1 VFYLNNYLRSKL
13 ARTPK
18 KGRIEKMSPFGFT
31 PPGNGSD
38 DGSYDGSADNNGP
51 EDFNEMLRAI
61 QEQMRAQFEKLGI
74 PVEGMDNLQE
84 MTPENLSALFSGLA
98 GVGGFAGFGPS
109 GNTPAD
115 PLPINTVR
123 ETAKKFITA
132 QGVVPLST
140 RDQSVVASA
149 YEISEIWLNEA
160 TSFPSALSPASA
172 SAVNRTDWIDLT
184 ISGWHRDIAPLAQG
198 LLEAMADLLSQATQ
212 EQVAQEQGAENPM
225 PLEAIGGLLR
235 GFIAAMVATQLG
247 QSIGSLASTVTGA
260 HDAGLPILDPP
271 RPVLIP
277 ENIAA
282 WSADLEI
289 PQSEVYLFHALRE
302 GAVARLFAHNPWLV
316 SYIQSTITEYGRGIR
331 IDLEAIQRQAEEA
344 MSGFDP
350 SQPIEGQV
358 NLSIEL
364 NNGIFSPEE
373 SPQQKAALEK
383 LETVLALIDGWT
395 DDVVT
400 TAAGD
405 RMPNIEALRETQRR
419 RRAAS
424 TPAQQLFAT
433 LLGLEVSPRLTR
445 EASAFWRTI
454 REESQIESRDA
465 LWAGI
470 LPTADD
476 LKNPSGFIASTTVP
490 DDLSGLL

>member
-1 VFYLNNYLRSKL
+1 
-13 ARTPK
+13 
-18 KGRIEKMSPFGFT
+18 MSPFGFT
-31 PPGNGSD
+31 PPGDGSD

-61 QEQMRAQFEKLGI
+61 QEQMREQFEKLGI
-74 PVEGMDNLQE
+74 PVEGMDNMQQ

-98 GVGGFAGFGPS
+98 GVGGFGPTGS
-109 GNTPAD
+109 TPAD

-123 ETAKKFITA
+123 ETAKKFITSK
-132 QGVVPLST
+132 GVTPLST

-160 TSFPSALSPASA
+160 TSFPSVLSPTSV
-172 SAVNRTDWIDLT
+172 SAVNRADWIELT

-198 LLEAMADLLSQATQ
+198 LIEAMADLLAQASKSQ
-212 EQVAQEQGAENPM
+212 EQEPDGQAHI

-247 QSIGSLASTVTGA
+247 QSIGTLAATVTGA
-260 HDAGLPILDPP
+260 HDAALPILDPP

-289 PQSEVYLFHALRE
+289 PQSEIYIFHALRE
-302 GAVARLFAHNPWLV
+302 SAVARLFAHNPWLV

-331 IDLEAIQRQAEEA
+331 IDLDAIQRQAEEA

-383 LETVLALIDGWT
+383 LETVLALIDGWV

-470 LPTADD
+470 LPSADD
-476 LKNPSGFIASTTVP
+476 LKDPKAFIASTAVP
-490 DDLSGLL
+490 DDLSGLI

>member
-1 VFYLNNYLRSKL
+1 
-13 ARTPK
+13 
-18 KGRIEKMSPFGFT
+18 MSPFGFT

-38 DGSYDGSADNNGP
+38 DGSSDGSQDNNNP
-51 EDFNEMLRAI
+51 EDFNEILRAI
-61 QEQMRAQFEKLGI
+61 QEQMREQFEKLGI
-74 PVEGMDNLQE
+74 PVENLENMQA
-84 MTPENLSALFSGLA
+84 MTSENLSALFSGMAGA
-98 GVGGFAGFGPS
+98 GVFPGFGPT
-109 GNTPAD
+109 GNSPAD

-123 ETAKKFITA
+123 ETAKKFITSK
-132 QGVVPLST
+132 GVVPLST

-160 TSFPSALSPASA
+160 TSFPSVLSPTSVSA
-172 SAVNRTDWIDLT
+172 INRADWIDLT
-184 ISGWHRDIAPLAQG
+184 VSGWHRDIAPLAQG
-198 LLEAMADLLSQATQ
+198 LLEAMADLLSQASR
-212 EQVAQEQGAENPM
+212 AQEQEPGGETPI

-247 QSIGSLASTVTGA
+247 QSIGTLASTLTGA
-260 HDAGLPILDPP
+260 HDAALPILDPP

-289 PQSEVYLFHALRE
+289 PQSEIYIFHALRE
-302 GAVARLFAHNPWLV
+302 SAVARLFAHNPWLV

-331 IDLEAIQRQAEEA
+331 IDLDAIQRQAEEA

-373 SPQQKAALEK
+373 SSQQKAALEK

-470 LPTADD
+470 LPSADD
-476 LKNPSGFIASTTVP
+476 LKDPKAFIASSAVP
-490 DDLSGLL
+490 DDLSGLI

>member
-1 VFYLNNYLRSKL
+1 
-13 ARTPK
+13 
-18 KGRIEKMSPFGFT
+18 MSPFGFT

-61 QEQMRAQFEKLGI
+61 QEQMREQFEKLGI
-74 PVEGMDNLQE
+74 PVEDMDNMQQ

-98 GVGGFAGFGPS
+98 GMGGFTGFDPTGS
-109 GNTPAD
+109 TPAD

-123 ETAKKFITA
+123 ETAKKLITSK
-132 QGVVPLST
+132 GVAPLST

-160 TSFPSALSPASA
+160 TSFPSVLSPASA
-172 SAVNRTDWIDLT
+172 SVVSRADWIELT

-198 LLEAMADLLSQATQ
+198 LLEAMADLLAQAAKVQ
-212 EQVAQEQGAENPM
+212 EQELEGQAQI

-247 QSIGSLASTVTGA
+247 QSIGTLAATVTGA
-260 HDAGLPILDPP
+260 HDAALPILDPP

-289 PQSEVYLFHALRE
+289 PQSEIYIFHALRE
-302 GAVARLFAHNPWLV
+302 SAVARLFAYNPWLV

-331 IDLEAIQRQAEEA
+331 IDLDAIQRQAEEA

-383 LETVLALIDGWT
+383 LETVLALIDGWV

-400 TAAGD
+400 TSSGD

-454 REESQIESRDA
+454 REESHIGSRDA

-470 LPTADD
+470 LPSADD
-476 LKNPSGFIASTTVP
+476 LKDPKAFIASTAVP
-490 DDLSGLL
+490 DDLSGLI

>member
-1 VFYLNNYLRSKL
+1 M
-13 ARTPK
+13 A
-18 KGRIEKMSPFGFT
+18 G
-31 PPGNGSD
+31 
-38 DGSYDGSADNNGP
+38 
-51 EDFNEMLRAI
+51 
-61 QEQMRAQFEKLGI
+61 
-74 PVEGMDNLQE
+74 
-84 MTPENLSALFSGLA
+84 A
-98 GVGGFAGFGPS
+98 GVFPGFGPT
-109 GNTPAD
+109 GNSPAD

-123 ETAKKFITA
+123 ETAKKFITSK
-132 QGVVPLST
+132 GVVPLST

-160 TSFPSALSPASA
+160 TSFPSVLSPTSVSA
-172 SAVNRTDWIDLT
+172 INRADWIDLT
-184 ISGWHRDIAPLAQG
+184 VSGWHRDIAPLAQG
-198 LLEAMADLLSQATQ
+198 LLEAMADLLSQASR
-212 EQVAQEQGAENPM
+212 AQEQEPGGETPI

-247 QSIGSLASTVTGA
+247 QSIGTLASTLTGA
-260 HDAGLPILDPP
+260 HDAALPILDPP

-289 PQSEVYLFHALRE
+289 PQSEIYIFHALRE
-302 GAVARLFAHNPWLV
+302 SAVARLFAHNPWLV

-331 IDLEAIQRQAEEA
+331 IDLDAIQRQAEEA

-373 SPQQKAALEK
+373 SSQQKAALEK

-470 LPTADD
+470 LPSADD
-476 LKNPSGFIASTTVP
+476 LKDPKAFIASSAVP
-490 DDLSGLL
+490 DDLSGLI

>member
-1 VFYLNNYLRSKL
+1 MTTRLH
-13 ARTPK
+13 
-18 KGRIEKMSPFGFT
+18 
-31 PPGNGSD
+31 D
-38 DGSYDGSADNNGP
+38 SAC
-51 EDFNEMLRAI
+51 
-61 QEQMRAQFEKLGI
+61 
-74 PVEGMDNLQE
+74 
-84 MTPENLSALFSGLA
+84 
-98 GVGGFAGFGPS
+98 
-109 GNTPAD
+109 
-115 PLPINTVR
+115 
-123 ETAKKFITA
+123 
-132 QGVVPLST
+132 
-140 RDQSVVASA
+140 
-149 YEISEIWLNEA
+149 
-160 TSFPSALSPASA
+160 ASA
-172 SAVNRTDWIDLT
+172 SARSSVTTTPLPPANPSSLTTYGAPNASSALLISASLVQVKLRAVGTPASRITPFAKSFDPSSAAAAFDGPKVAIPAADWVDLT
-184 ISGWHRDIAPLAQG
+184 IPGWHGDIAPLAQG
-198 LLEAMADLLSQATQ
+198 LLEAMADLLAQATQ
-212 EQVAQEQGAENPM
+212 EQGAEAPI
-225 PLEAIGGLLR
+225 PLDAIGGLLR
-235 GFIAAMVATQLG
+235 GFIATMVATQLG
-247 QSIGSLASTVTGA
+247 QSIGTLASTVTGA

-289 PQSEVYLFHALRE
+289 PQSEIYLFHALRE
-302 GAVARLFAHNPWLV
+302 SAVARLFAHNPWLV

-331 IDLEAIQRQAEEA
+331 IDLDAIQRQAEEA

-383 LETVLALIDGWT
+383 LETVFALIDGWT
-395 DDVVT
+395 DDVVV

-405 RMPNIEALRETQRR
+405 RMPNIEALRETHRR
-419 RRAAS
+419 RRAAA

-445 EASAFWRTI
+445 EASAFWKTI
-454 REESQIESRDA
+454 RQESQIENRDA

-470 LPTADD
+470 LPSAED
-476 LKNPSGFIASTTVP
+476 LKNPSAFIASTAVP

>member
-1 VFYLNNYLRSKL
+1 
-13 ARTPK
+13 
-18 KGRIEKMSPFGFT
+18 MSPFGFT

-38 DGSYDGSADNNGP
+38 DGSSDGSQDNNGP
-51 EDFNEMLRAI
+51 EDFNEILRAI
-61 QEQMRAQFEKLGI
+61 QEQMREQFEKLGI
-74 PVEGMDNLQE
+74 PVENLENMQA
-84 MTPENLSALFSGLA
+84 MTSENLSALFSGMTGA
-98 GVGGFAGFGPS
+98 GAFPGFGPTGS
-109 GNTPAD
+109 TPAD

-123 ETAKKFITA
+123 ETAKKFITSK
-132 QGVVPLST
+132 GVAPLST

-160 TSFPSALSPASA
+160 TSFPSVLSPTSV
-172 SAVNRTDWIDLT
+172 SVVNRADWIDLT

-198 LLEAMADLLSQATQ
+198 LLEAMADLLAQASQ
-212 EQVAQEQGAENPM
+212 AQEQEVGGETPI

-247 QSIGSLASTVTGA
+247 QSIGTLASTLTGA
-260 HDAGLPILDPP
+260 HDAALPILDPP

-277 ENIAA
+277 ENVAA
-282 WSADLEI
+282 WSVDLEI
-289 PQSEVYLFHALRE
+289 PQSEIYLFHALRE
-302 GAVARLFAHNPWLV
+302 SAVARLFAHNPWLV

-331 IDLEAIQRQAEEA
+331 IDLDAIQRQAEEA
-344 MSGFDP
+344 MGGFDP

-470 LPTADD
+470 LPSADD
-476 LKNPSGFIASTTVP
+476 LKDPKAFIASSAVP
-490 DDLSGLL
+490 DDLSGLI

>member
-1 VFYLNNYLRSKL
+1 
-13 ARTPK
+13 
-18 KGRIEKMSPFGFT
+18 
-31 PPGNGSD
+31 
-38 DGSYDGSADNNGP
+38 
-51 EDFNEMLRAI
+51 
-61 QEQMRAQFEKLGI
+61 
-74 PVEGMDNLQE
+74 
-84 MTPENLSALFSGLA
+84 
-98 GVGGFAGFGPS
+98 
-109 GNTPAD
+109 
-115 PLPINTVR
+115 
-123 ETAKKFITA
+123 
-132 QGVVPLST
+132 
-140 RDQSVVASA
+140 
-149 YEISEIWLNEA
+149 
-160 TSFPSALSPASA
+160 
-172 SAVNRTDWIDLT
+172 
-184 ISGWHRDIAPLAQG
+184 
-198 LLEAMADLLSQATQ
+198 
-212 EQVAQEQGAENPM
+212 
-225 PLEAIGGLLR
+225 
-235 GFIAAMVATQLG
+235 MVATQLG

-289 PQSEVYLFHALRE
+289 PQSAVYLFHALRE

-395 DDVVT
+395 DDVVI

-490 DDLSGLL
+490 DDLSGLI

>member
-1 VFYLNNYLRSKL
+1 M
-13 ARTPK
+13 
-18 KGRIEKMSPFGFT
+18 KGRVGRMSPFGFT
-31 PPGNGSD
+31 PPGDGSD

-51 EDFNEMLRAI
+51 EDFNEMLKAI
-61 QEQMRAQFEKLGI
+61 QKQMREQFEKLGI
-74 PVEGMDNLQE
+74 PVEGMDNMQG

-98 GVGGFAGFGPS
+98 GVGGLAGFGPS
-109 GNTPAD
+109 GSNPAD

-123 ETAKKFITA
+123 ETAKKFITTK
-132 QGVVPLST
+132 GVAPLST
-140 RDQSVVASA
+140 RDQSVVAGA
-149 YEISEIWLNEA
+149 YEISEVWLNEA
-160 TSFPSALSPASA
+160 TSFPSVLSPTAA
-172 SAVNRTDWIDLT
+172 SAVNRSDWVDLT
-184 ISGWHRDIAPLAQG
+184 IPGWHSDIAPLAQG
-198 LLEAMADLLSQATQ
+198 LLEAMADLLAQATQ
-212 EQVAQEQGAENPM
+212 EQSAEAPI

-247 QSIGSLASTVTGA
+247 QSIGTLASTVTGA

-289 PQSEVYLFHALRE
+289 PQSEIYLFHALRE
-302 GAVARLFAHNPWLV
+302 SAVARLFAHNPWLV

-331 IDLEAIQRQAEEA
+331 IDLDAIQRQAEEA

-383 LETVLALIDGWT
+383 LETVFALIDGWT
-395 DDVVT
+395 DDVVV

-454 REESQIESRDA
+454 RQESQIENRDA

-470 LPTADD
+470 LPSAED
-476 LKNPSGFIASTTVP
+476 LKNPSAFIASTAVP

>member
-1 VFYLNNYLRSKL
+1 
-13 ARTPK
+13 
-18 KGRIEKMSPFGFT
+18 MSPFGFT

-38 DGSYDGSADNNGP
+38 DGSSDGSQDNNGP
-51 EDFNEMLRAI
+51 EDFNEILRAI
-61 QEQMRAQFEKLGI
+61 QEQMREQFEKLGI
-74 PVEGMDNLQE
+74 PVENLENMQAI
-84 MTPENLSALFSGLA
+84 TSENLSALFSGMTGA
-98 GVGGFAGFGPS
+98 GAFPGFGPTGS
-109 GNTPAD
+109 TPAD

-123 ETAKKFITA
+123 ETAKKFISSK
-132 QGVVPLST
+132 GVAPLST

-160 TSFPSALSPASA
+160 TSFPSVLSPTSV
-172 SAVNRTDWIDLT
+172 SVVNRADWIDLT

-198 LLEAMADLLSQATQ
+198 LLEAMADLLAQASQ
-212 EQVAQEQGAENPM
+212 AQEQEVGGETPI

-247 QSIGSLASTVTGA
+247 QSIGTLASTLTGA
-260 HDAGLPILDPP
+260 HDAALPILDPP

-277 ENIAA
+277 ENVAA
-282 WSADLEI
+282 WSVDLEI
-289 PQSEVYLFHALRE
+289 PQSEIYLFHALRE
-302 GAVARLFAHNPWLV
+302 SAVARLFAHNPWLV

-331 IDLEAIQRQAEEA
+331 IDLDAIQRQAEEA

-470 LPTADD
+470 LPSADD
-476 LKNPSGFIASTTVP
+476 LKDPKAFIASSTVP
-490 DDLSGLL
+490 DDLSGLI

>member
-1 VFYLNNYLRSKL
+1 
-13 ARTPK
+13 
-18 KGRIEKMSPFGFT
+18 MSPFGFT

-38 DGSYDGSADNNGP
+38 DGSSDGSQDNNNP
-51 EDFNEMLRAI
+51 EDFNEILRAI
-61 QEQMRAQFEKLGI
+61 QEQMREQFEKLGI
-74 PVEGMDNLQE
+74 PVENMENMQA
-84 MTPENLSALFSGLA
+84 MTSENLSALFSGMAGA
-98 GVGGFAGFGPS
+98 GVFPGFGPT
-109 GNTPAD
+109 GNSPAD

-123 ETAKKFITA
+123 ETAKKFITSK
-132 QGVVPLST
+132 GVVPLST

-160 TSFPSALSPASA
+160 TSFPSVLSPTSVSA
-172 SAVNRTDWIDLT
+172 INRADWIDLT
-184 ISGWHRDIAPLAQG
+184 VSGWHRDIAPLAQG
-198 LLEAMADLLSQATQ
+198 LLEAMADLLSQASR
-212 EQVAQEQGAENPM
+212 AQEQEPGGETPI

-247 QSIGSLASTVTGA
+247 QSIGTLASTLTGA
-260 HDAGLPILDPP
+260 HDAALPILDPP

-289 PQSEVYLFHALRE
+289 PQSEIYIFHALRE
-302 GAVARLFAHNPWLV
+302 SAVARLFAHNPWLV

-331 IDLEAIQRQAEEA
+331 IDLDAIQRQAEEA

-373 SPQQKAALEK
+373 SSQQKAALEK

-470 LPTADD
+470 LPSADD
-476 LKNPSGFIASTTVP
+476 LKDPKAFIASSAVP
-490 DDLSGLL
+490 DDLSGLI

>member
-1 VFYLNNYLRSKL
+1 
-13 ARTPK
+13 
-18 KGRIEKMSPFGFT
+18 MSPFGFT

-38 DGSYDGSADNNGP
+38 DGSSDGSQDNNGP
-51 EDFNEMLRAI
+51 EDFNEILRAI
-61 QEQMRAQFEKLGI
+61 QEQMREQFEKLGI
-74 PVEGMDNLQE
+74 PVENLENMQA
-84 MTPENLSALFSGLA
+84 MTSENLSALFSGMTGA
-98 GVGGFAGFGPS
+98 GAFPGFGPTGS
-109 GNTPAD
+109 TPAD

-123 ETAKKFITA
+123 ETAKKFITSK
-132 QGVVPLST
+132 GVAPLST

-160 TSFPSALSPASA
+160 TSFPSVLSPTSV
-172 SAVNRTDWIDLT
+172 SVVNRADWIDLT

-198 LLEAMADLLSQATQ
+198 LLEAMADLLAQASQ
-212 EQVAQEQGAENPM
+212 AQEQDVGGETPI

-247 QSIGSLASTVTGA
+247 QSIGTLASTLTGA
-260 HDAGLPILDPP
+260 HDAALPILDPP

-289 PQSEVYLFHALRE
+289 PQSEIYLFHALRE
-302 GAVARLFAHNPWLV
+302 SAVARLFAHNPWLV

-331 IDLEAIQRQAEEA
+331 IDLDAIQRQAEEA

-470 LPTADD
+470 LPSADD
-476 LKNPSGFIASTTVP
+476 LKDPKAFIASSAVP
-490 DDLSGLL
+490 DDLSGLI